1 MGRTMRCGGVAVL
14 ALLLAAV
21 TSECHAEE
29 LHAEELTQVAMDGT
43 IGCKWWRM
51 RSITKSV
58 GPFWQL
64 RTLQFFESK
73 DGSGTPVTVEAPNSE
88 DEQLGAHSSTYKGA
102 PKPGQPDT
110 SPHKA
115 AMAVDGPETKYGDDK
130 EGLKGEYTFWSSS
143 ADLKFEFVSVKFKSP
158 KDIRSVKAQLTSADM
173 GPTMV
178 IVEKSMDGE
187 NWSRS
192 TEISDMKSWGTK
204 LETYPLIN
212 MDVQPPSVFALR
224 SQENPYLCVGV
235 KPKQKVD
242 DAGEDIPDMF
252 DNLAEGQPLV
262 VQVCSDNTVEQYWQ
276 LDEDDRFLRNAKNR
290 DMIVHVDEL
299 KNGGKLTVKK
309 YVCEVGEDGKPGA
322 CPSWGV
328 RATFSFAPEEKGGL
342 ILNHHE
348 NFRNLILSMADLKA
362 DAAVVLGTCGTKG
375 TESADI
381 KNCAPV
387 KAGSQFELKPMFLIE
402 KQKQALGCGPYSHQ
416 KIEPKEAKDETTAM
430 ELCAANANCLAYN
443 YAKKDDSTVCGKEP
457 PCQGKYTGH
466 VWLCEDLHEV
476 HSGVTGW
483 SLGLRAGR
491 LEPFVEEEFKL
502 K

>member
-158 KDIRSVKAQLTSADM
+158 KDIRSVKAQLSSAMM

-187 NWSRS
+187 IWSRVN
-192 TEISDMKSWGTK
+192 EIANMQEWGKK
-204 LETYPLIN
+204 LQLYPLIT
-212 MDVQPPSVFALR
+212 MDRVPKSVFALR
-224 SQENPYLCVGV
+224 SQKNPVFCLGV
-235 KPKQKVD
+235 KPTPNTEDEEADPFPIFENAALEVQKCD
-242 DAGEDIPDMF
+242 D
-252 DNLAEGQPLV
+252 NK
-262 VQVCSDNTVEQYWQ
+262 NTQYWQ
-276 LDEDDRFLRNAKNR
+276 LTGGQTTRLQNAADQTFVLHMDKA
-290 DMIVHVDEL
+290 E
-299 KNGGKLTVKK
+299 NGGKLTVKACK
-309 YVCEVGEDGKPGA
+309 DGCKDFKND
-322 CPSWGV
+322 V
-328 RATFSFAPEEKGGL
+328 FAFAAEAKGGL
-342 ILNHHE
+342 
-348 NFRNLILSMADLKA
+348 
-362 DAAVVLGTCGTKG
+362 T
-375 TESADI
+375 
-381 KNCAPV
+381 
-387 KAGSQFELKPMFLIE
+387 
-402 KQKQALGCGPYSHQ
+402 
-416 KIEPKEAKDETTAM
+416 
-430 ELCAANANCLAYN
+430 
-443 YAKKDDSTVCGKEP
+443 
-457 PCQGKYTGH
+457 
-466 VWLCEDLHEV
+466 
-476 HSGVTGW
+476 
-483 SLGLRAGR
+483 
-491 LEPFVEEEFKL
+491 
-502 K
+502 